1 MGLLAPERRAARFLG
16 KTPTARCRM
25 PRARGIVVVV
35 SLLAC
40 APVAAQYLRPAS
52 LPEGPRSVAAIAAT
66 RDPSRW
72 LAVEQGDSRS
82 PVLAGA
88 LSAILP
94 GTGLGS
100 FYAGSPSHGLR
111 HLFITLGLAVGIGVG
126 CDLKENGCDGG
137 EAFGTVG
144 GVLILA
150 NAVWSVFAAVG
161 DANRFNERA
170 AAPLRAP

>member
-1 MGLLAPERRAARFLG
+1 VAP
-16 KTPTARCRM
+16 
-25 PRARGIVVVV
+25 
-35 SLLAC
+35 
-40 APVAAQYLRPAS
+40 
-52 LPEGPRSVAAIAAT
+52 T

-72 LAVEQGDSRS
+72 LAVEQGDTRS

-111 HLFITLGLAVGIGVG
+111 HLLITLGLAVGIGVS

-161 DANRFNERA
+161 DANRFNRES
-170 AAPLRAP
+170 AAPPRAP

>member
-1 MGLLAPERRAARFLG
+1 MSKKTATIVAVFLLLSGSVDAQRYAPEAHINTLFGPARELFRS
-16 KTPTARCRM
+16 T
-25 PRARGIVVVV
+25 VV
-35 SLLAC
+35 
-40 APVAAQYLRPAS
+40 Q
-52 LPEGPRSVAAIAAT
+52 RSDT
-66 RDPSRW
+66 
-72 LAVEQGDSRS
+72 RS

-94 GTGLGS
+94 GIGLGS

-111 HLFITLGLAVGIGVG
+111 HLLITLGLAVSIGVG

-137 EAFGTVG
+137 DAVGTVG

-150 NAVWSVFAAVG
+150 NAVWSIFAAVG

-170 AAPLRAP
+170 TAPPRAP